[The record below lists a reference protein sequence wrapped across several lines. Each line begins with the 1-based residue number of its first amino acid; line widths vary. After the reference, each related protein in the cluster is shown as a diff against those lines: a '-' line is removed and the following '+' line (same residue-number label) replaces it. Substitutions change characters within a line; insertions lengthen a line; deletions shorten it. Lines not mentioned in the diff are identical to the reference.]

1 MSDNQRRA
9 FALQRGTPDKL
20 KAGMRKHHPHITM
33 TARGT
38 PDKLKAG
45 MSDNQRRA
53 FALQRGTPDKLKAG
67 MRKHHPH
74 IMMTARGTPDKL
86 KAGMSAKQLAV
97 AACLLAGLCLCSFSW
112 AQTANERFCAALD
125 ITSDC
130 PTFST
135 SNDSSLGWSAIL
147 RNGAVGGAALR
158 SGIIRHAQRS
168 CLGLTLQRPVR
179 VAFRWRASSEERF
192 DLLRYIDDGQRDF
205 PTLNPVTGVK
215 FLSGNSGWRDAS
227 FEYPGN
233 GPVAIE
239 WCYVKNGGGDQR
251 RDRGL
256 LDQLQIT
263 PLPGNI
269 VVTPAKVELAEGDSA
284 MLTLSLDNAPQ
295 SNVTLNLT
303 VPQASAAD
311 IAISSTQVVLS
322 PDQPAMP
329 ITITAKVDDNVEVE
343 ETHIVRARSP
353 LAGAAIIT
361 AITSPDLLPQDEL
374 CAALDIAS
382 DCPTLSTGDG
392 SSAPWLT
399 STINGATGGAAL
411 RSGKIGHSQRSC
423 LGLTLQRPVRVAF
436 RWRVSSQ
443 EALDRLHYIDDGQRE
458 PMTELDLKSA
468 RFLSGEVAWKGESF
482 DYRGSGP
489 IEIEWCYIK
498 NVTVS
503 IGDDVGFLDQ
513 LQITQL
519 SGGLIASPPRVLLH
533 EGSSATLTLSLD
545 KAPTTNV
552 VVSLIAPGESM
563 GDIAISPAQI
573 TLSPDQPTIPITITA
588 IKDNNAETRET
599 FIVRARNPVVAEAI
613 ITVIIPPVSLPQDEL
628 CKALDIASDCPTFST
643 FNNKLWSVDTIEG
656 AEGEGGTALR
666 SGAIGDKQ
674 ESCLG
679 IILQRP
685 VRVAFRWGVSSE
697 AGADFLDYD
706 DGQFDF
712 LRRGRG
718 AEEAKRFLSGDI
730 AWKDASFEYSGSGPV
745 DIKWCYN
752 KDRGIAE
759 GTDRGFLDR
768 LQIIQLPS
776 KIIVAPSRVELT
788 EGDSAMLTL
797 SLDNAPESN
806 VTLSLTVP
814 QASTA
819 DIAISSTH
827 VVLSPDRPAMP
838 ITIAAKKDD
847 DVELEETH
855 VVRVRSEGEV
865 VAATVITVMTPS
877 DPLPQDQLCAALDI
891 DEESCPPL
899 SIGDGSSAP
908 WRASAIG
915 GATGGSA
922 LRSGAIGH
930 NQRSCLS
937 AVLQRP
943 VRVAFRWRVSSQG
956 GANYLHYIDSGRLPA
971 ARPIDAMGD
980 RFLSG
985 NIAWRDASFDYPG
998 AGDIDIEWC
1007 YAKGGRTWRVKV
1019 CSDGGTICYTETIVA
1034 DGGNDT
1040 GFLDRL
1046 RVTPLLG
1053 GLIVT
1058 PSEVRLSEGDSVTL
1072 TLSLDKTPPAD
1083 VPVEL
1088 IVPEASM
1095 DDITISPARMT
1106 LSRDRPATLITIT
1119 ANKDNNVEPR
1129 ENYVVRAQSMFASE
1143 TIFTVTIS
1151 PDPLPQAELCAA
1163 LDITANCPTFSTS
1176 PDSASIWS
1184 VYRDSSAIGRKG
1196 LRNGKIG
1203 DNQRSCLGAT
1213 LQGPVRVAFRWQVS
1227 SRGRSDYLRYIDDG
1241 QRSPTAGS
1249 VASGAKFLSGNIS
1262 AWRDASFDYLNS
1274 GAIDIEWCYIKD
1286 WEKTRGLD
1294 TGFLDRLQ
1302 ITPLPGNII
1311 ITPPN
1316 AQLSEGD
1323 NAVFTLSLD
1332 ETPQSDVTI
1341 SLTVPE
1347 ESRGDITVSPAQA
1360 VLSPGRST
1368 MPITVTVREDNDV
1381 EPGETHVVRAQSP
1394 IVAATVITI
1403 TTPPE
1408 PLPQPPLCAAL
1419 DITSNCPTFST
1430 GDGSSAIW
1438 SAAMVDGATGSTALH
1453 SGMIGDERR
1462 SCLSA
1467 TLRRPARVAFRWR
1480 VSSQEGADYL
1490 HYIDS
1495 GQRNPVTAGAATAE
1509 RFLSGEVAWK
1519 DASFDYPGDGPVDI
1533 EWCYIKDGSGSG
1545 GKDMGFLDRLQ
1556 ITPLLGSLVVSPPEV
1571 SLVEGESATLTLSL
1585 DKAPPSD
1592 VTVNLETQGASAND
1606 IAISPAQVTLSPG
1619 QSTMP
1624 ITVTVNKDNDVEA
1637 REIHVV
1643 EARSP
1648 VAAAT
1653 AITIITPP
1661 EPLPQPPLCAALD
1674 IGEEDC
1680 PTFSTGDDSSAIWSA
1695 AMVDGVTGSTVL
1707 RSEMVG
1713 DSQQSCLGVTLRR
1726 PVRITFRWRVSS
1738 QEGADYLH
1746 YIDDGRRDPA
1756 TEGAATAE
1764 RFLSG
1769 DVAWRSA
1776 SFDYPGSGPVDI
1788 EWCYIK
1794 DGSGSEG
1801 DDRGFLDQLQA
1812 IALSNIVVTPSELQL
1827 SEGDSETLTL
1837 SLDRTPESNATI
1849 NLTVPEEST
1858 GDIAVSPAQVV
1869 LSASRP
1875 SMPITIKAIE
1885 DDNAETREAHVVEAR
1900 SSVAATIMITVITP
1914 PDPLPQKELCA
1925 ALDISEENCPMLSTS
1940 DDSSAIWSVVE
1951 DNNAEGGRALRS
1963 GTVGD
1968 EQRSCLRATLQR
1980 PVRVAFRWRVSSEL
1994 RFDRLHYIDDGQRN
2008 PVTEGLATSDRF
2020 LSGDVAWR
2028 DASFDYPGGGPV
2040 NIEWCYIKD
2049 KSNDSG
2055 VDAGFLD
2062 RLQITPLFGSVSVS
2076 PSAVVLPEGS
2086 SETFILSLDKAPQS
2100 NVTVNLTVPEE
2111 SRSDIAISSTQV
2123 VLSASQPT
2131 MPVVITASKDDNV
2144 ERMETHVILARSPI
2158 AASTEITIITPL
2170 DPLPQAPLC
2179 AALDISEEECP
2190 TFSTTNDSSAI
2201 WITGAVS
2208 GAIGGSALRSGVI
2221 GNGQRDCLKT
2231 TLQRPVRV
2239 EFRWQVNSERQ
2250 SDYLHYIDDGQRNP
2264 MTEGLS
2270 FGEKFLSGNL
2280 RWEDAT
2286 FEYSGSGDI
2295 DIEWCYIKDVSGD
2308 DGDDAGFL
2316 DQLRITQLSNII
2328 VTPSEVQLPEGS
2340 SETLIFSLDKAPES
2354 NVTINLTVPT
2364 ETVNDIAISST
2375 ELVLKPGQP
2384 TAPVIITASADS
2396 DIEVREIHVVRVR
2409 SPVGVSTEIT
2419 IITPPDPLPQAPL
2432 CAALDITSDCPTF
2445 STSDD
2450 SSAIWSADMVN
2461 NAIGR
2466 TALRNGMIGDERRS
2480 CLKTTLQRPVRVAFR
2495 WRVSS
2500 QEGGDYLHYIDDGQ
2514 RNPATGG
2521 AATAERFLS
2530 GDVAWRDASFDY
2542 LGDGPITIEW
2552 CYIKDGSGDDGD
2564 DAGFLD
2570 RLQITELLGKL
2581 IVTPAEVFLSEGGS
2595 AALSLSLDESPPSN
2609 VTVRLTVPA
2618 ESAGDITVFP
2628 AQAVLSPGRPTVA
2641 ITVAASE
2648 DDNQELRE
2656 THVVQA
2662 QSPVAVATMITVIT
2676 LPDPPPRALLCAAL
2690 DISEGE
2696 CPVFSSS
2703 LDSSAVWSIVE
2714 DRDAVGGSA
2723 LRSGMVGDEQRSCLR
2738 ATLQRP
2744 VSVAFRWRVS
2754 SQARLDRLHYIDD
2767 GQRNP
2772 AEPAVATT
2780 NARFLSGIV
2789 NEWVESD
2796 SFEYPDSG
2804 DITVEWC
2811 YIKDGS
2817 GSDGDDAGFLDRL
2830 QITPMS
2836 INLKIRV
2843 YLEGALQ

>member
-1 MSDNQRRA
+1 MVCDGRDIDRRVGLLERVDGA
-9 FALQRGTPDKL
+9 RVTAHVILVDEEARTYAGKTGHLGT
-20 KAGMRKHHPHITM
+20 T
-33 TARGT
+33 
-38 PDKLKAG
+38 
-45 MSDNQRRA
+45 
-53 FALQRGTPDKLKAG
+53 
-67 MRKHHPH
+67 
-74 IMMTARGTPDKL
+74 
-86 KAGMSAKQLAV
+86 
-97 AACLLAGLCLCSFSW
+97 
-112 AQTANERFCAALD
+112 
-125 ITSDC
+125 
-130 PTFST
+130 
-135 SNDSSLGWSAIL
+135 
-147 RNGAVGGAALR
+147 
-158 SGIIRHAQRS
+158 QRS
-168 CLGLTLQRPVR
+168 RQLLGQFVDVVR
-179 VAFRWRASSEERF
+179 
-192 DLLRYIDDGQRDF
+192 
-205 PTLNPVTGVK
+205 
-215 FLSGNSGWRDAS
+215 
-227 FEYPGN
+227 
-233 GPVAIE
+233 
-239 WCYVKNGGGDQR
+239 
-251 RDRGL
+251 
-256 LDQLQIT
+256 
-263 PLPGNI
+263 
-269 VVTPAKVELAEGDSA
+269 
-284 MLTLSLDNAPQ
+284 
-295 SNVTLNLT
+295 
-303 VPQASAAD
+303 D
-311 IAISSTQVVLS
+311 IS
-322 PDQPAMP
+322 
-329 ITITAKVDDNVEVE
+329 
-343 ETHIVRARSP
+343 R
-353 LAGAAIIT
+353 
-361 AITSPDLLPQDEL
+361 
-374 CAALDIAS
+374 
-382 DCPTLSTGDG
+382 
-392 SSAPWLT
+392 
-399 STINGATGGAAL
+399 
-411 RSGKIGHSQRSC
+411 
-423 LGLTLQRPVRVAF
+423 
-436 RWRVSSQ
+436 
-443 EALDRLHYIDDGQRE
+443 
-458 PMTELDLKSA
+458 
-468 RFLSGEVAWKGESF
+468 
-482 DYRGSGP
+482 
-489 IEIEWCYIK
+489 
-498 NVTVS
+498 
-503 IGDDVGFLDQ
+503 
-513 LQITQL
+513 
-519 SGGLIASPPRVLLH
+519 RVLKH
-533 EGSSATLTLSLD
+533 
-545 KAPTTNV
+545 
-552 VVSLIAPGESM
+552 
-563 GDIAISPAQI
+563 
-573 TLSPDQPTIPITITA
+573 
-588 IKDNNAETRET
+588 
-599 FIVRARNPVVAEAI
+599 
-613 ITVIIPPVSLPQDEL
+613 
-628 CKALDIASDCPTFST
+628 
-643 FNNKLWSVDTIEG
+643 
-656 AEGEGGTALR
+656 
-666 SGAIGDKQ
+666 
-674 ESCLG
+674 
-679 IILQRP
+679 
-685 VRVAFRWGVSSE
+685 
-697 AGADFLDYD
+697 
-706 DGQFDF
+706 
-712 LRRGRG
+712 
-718 AEEAKRFLSGDI
+718 
-730 AWKDASFEYSGSGPV
+730 
-745 DIKWCYN
+745 
-752 KDRGIAE
+752 GIA
-759 GTDRGFLDR
+759 
-768 LQIIQLPS
+768 
-776 KIIVAPSRVELT
+776 
-788 EGDSAMLTL
+788 
-797 SLDNAPESN
+797 
-806 VTLSLTVP
+806 
-814 QASTA
+814 
-819 DIAISSTH
+819 
-827 VVLSPDRPAMP
+827 
-838 ITIAAKKDD
+838 
-847 DVELEETH
+847 
-855 VVRVRSEGEV
+855 
-865 VAATVITVMTPS
+865 
-877 DPLPQDQLCAALDI
+877 
-891 DEESCPPL
+891 
-899 SIGDGSSAP
+899 
-908 WRASAIG
+908 
-915 GATGGSA
+915 
-922 LRSGAIGH
+922 
-930 NQRSCLS
+930 
-937 AVLQRP
+937 
-943 VRVAFRWRVSSQG
+943 
-956 GANYLHYIDSGRLPA
+956 RLPA
-971 ARPIDAMGD
+971 ARPIDATGD

-1007 YAKGGRTWRVKV
+1007 YAKGGRTWGVKV
-1019 CSDGGTICYTETIVA
+1019 CSDGGTLCYTKITVA
-1034 DGGNDT
+1034 DGGDDT

-1046 RVTPLLG
+1046 QVTPLFG

-1058 PSEVRLSEGDSVTL
+1058 PSEVRLSEGDSATL
-1072 TLSLDKTPPAD
+1072 TLSLDKTPPSD
-1083 VPVEL
+1083 VPIEL
-1088 IVPEASM
+1088 IAPEASM
-1095 DDITISPARMT
+1095 NDITISPARMT

-1129 ENYVVRAQSMFASE
+1129 ENYVVRAQSKFASE
-1143 TIFTVTIS
+1143 TIFTVTTS

-1163 LDITANCPTFSTS
+1163 LDITSNCPTFSIS

-1184 VYRDSSAIGRKG
+1184 VYEDSSAIGRKG
-1196 LRNGKIG
+1196 LRNGRTG

-1213 LQGPVRVAFRWQVS
+1213 LQGPVRVAFRWRVS

-1241 QRSPTAGS
+1241 QRSPMTRS
-1249 VASGAKFLSGNIS
+1249 VATGAKFLSGNIS
-1262 AWRDASFDYLNS
+1262 AWRDASFDYLDS

-1302 ITPLPGNII
+1302 ITQLPSNVI
-1311 ITPPN
+1311 ITPSKVE
-1316 AQLSEGD
+1316 LTEGD
-1323 NAVFTLSLD
+1323 SAMLTLSLD
-1332 ETPQSDVTI
+1332 NAPQSNVTV

-1360 VLSPGRST
+1360 VLSPDRST
-1368 MPITVTVREDNDV
+1368 MPITITAIVDNNV

-1394 IVAATVITI
+1394 VVAATVITI

-1419 DITSNCPTFST
+1419 DISKEGCPTFST
-1430 GDGSSAIW
+1430 GDDSSAIW

-1462 SCLSA
+1462 SCMSA
-1467 TLRRPARVAFRWR
+1467 TLRRPVRVAFRWR

-1519 DASFDYPGDGPVDI
+1519 VASFDYPGGGPVDI

-1556 ITPLLGSLVVSPPEV
+1556 ITPLLGSLVVSPSEV

-1585 DKAPPSD
+1585 DKTPPSD
-1592 VTVNLETQGASAND
+1592 VAVNLAAQGASAND

-1624 ITVTVNKDNDVEA
+1624 ITVTAIADNNVEA

-1653 AITIITPP
+1653 AITITTPP

-1674 IGEEDC
+1674 ISDEDC

-1695 AMVDGVTGSTVL
+1695 DMVDGVTGSTVL
-1707 RSEMVG
+1707 HSEMID

-1726 PVRITFRWRVSS
+1726 PVRVTFRWRVSS

-1875 SMPITIKAIE
+1875 AMPITITAIV
-1885 DDNAETREAHVVEAR
+1885 DNNVETRETHVVEAR
-1900 SSVAATIMITVITP
+1900 SSVAAAIMITVITP
-1914 PDPLPQKELCA
+1914 PDPLPQEELCA

-1951 DNNAEGGRALRS
+1951 DNNAEGGRALRN
-1963 GTVGD
+1963 GAVGD
-1968 EQRSCLRATLQR
+1968 EQRSCLSATLQR

-1994 RFDRLHYIDDGQRN
+1994 RFDRLHYIDNERRN

-2028 DASFDYPGGGPV
+2028 DASFDYPGGGPI

-2076 PSAVVLPEGS
+2076 PPAVVLPEGS

-2131 MPVVITASKDDNV
+2131 MPVIITASKDDNV

-2231 TLQRPVRV
+2231 TLRRPVRV

-2264 MTEGLS
+2264 MTEGVS

-2295 DIEWCYIKDVSGD
+2295 DIEWCYIKDESGD

-2375 ELVLKPGQP
+2375 ELVLRPDQP
-2384 TAPVIITASADS
+2384 TAPVIITASTDS
-2396 DIEVREIHVVRVR
+2396 DIEVREIHVVQVR

-2450 SSAIWSADMVN
+2450 SSAIWSASAVN
-2461 NAIGR
+2461 GAIGD
-2466 TALRNGMIGDERRS
+2466 TALRGGMVGDEQRS

-2514 RNPATGG
+2514 RNPATDGAATGDRFLSGNTAWTTVSFDYPGGGDIDIEWCYIKDGSASDGDDAGFLDQLQITRLLGSLVVTPTEVFLSEGNSATLTLSLDKIPPSNVTVSLTVSAESTGDITVSPAQAVLRPGQSTMQVTVAASEDQNIEPRETHTALAQSPVAAETMITVITAPDPLPQAPLCAALDITSDCPTFSTSDDSSAIWSASAVNGAIGDTALRGGMVGDEQRSCLKTTLQRPVRVAFRWRVSSQEGGDYLHYIDDGQRNPVTGG

-2530 GDVAWRDASFDY
+2530 GDTAWTTVSFDY
-2542 LGDGPITIEW
+2542 PGSGDIDIEW

-2570 RLQITELLGKL
+2570 RLQITELLGNL

-2609 VTVRLTVPA
+2609 VTVRLTVPT

-2676 LPDPPPRALLCAAL
+2676 LPDPPPRALLCEAL

-2703 LDSSAVWSIVE
+2703 LDSSAVWSVVE
-2714 DRDAVGGSA
+2714 DSGAVGGSA
-2723 LRSGMVGDEQRSCLR
+2723 LRSGVVGDEQRICLKT
-2738 ATLQRP
+2738 TLQRP

-2780 NARFLSGIV
+2780 SARFLSGIV

-2796 SFEYPDSG
+2796 SFEYPDG
-2804 DITVEWC
+2804 GTVTIEWC
-2811 YIKDGS
+2811 YIKDGG